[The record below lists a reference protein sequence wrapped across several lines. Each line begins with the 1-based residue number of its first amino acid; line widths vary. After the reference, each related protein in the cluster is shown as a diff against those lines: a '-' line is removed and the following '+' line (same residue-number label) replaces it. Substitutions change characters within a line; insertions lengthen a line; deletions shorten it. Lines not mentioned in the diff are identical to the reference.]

1 MSLESYLDSFLSGR
15 TVLTHAAL
23 VGCVGA
29 NSWHAKAEAF
39 KVRCNIL
46 MVRFDANALGLA
58 APSLVSRRS
67 RPL

>member
-39 KVRCNIL
+39 KVRFNIL
-46 MVRFDANALGLA
+46 RVRF
-58 APSLVSRRS
+58 
-67 RPL
+67 